1 MTLQRQLNVQSPWLT
16 LRVSEL
22 LLDLTFRSPQVVA
35 AAAADRHIGFVM
47 THTDER
53 SLERWRL
60 AVENSQHECFSR
72 TLFKAKNH
80 FVNNTLHQHVIHG
93 TDTSVAKRQGYQR
106 LRRWPHR
113 YQYAFQDAYPE
124 RREQRRFRISVVAHH
139 LQWQPPLY
147 RHA

>member
-1 MTLQRQLNVQSPWLT
+1 
-16 LRVSEL
+16 
-22 LLDLTFRSPQVVA
+22 
-35 AAAADRHIGFVM
+35 M

-80 FVNNTLHQHVIHG
+80 FVNIRCISMLFMALTPVWQ
-93 TDTSVAKRQGYQR
+93 KRQGISACGVGLIGINMHFKTHIR
-106 LRRWPHR
+106 ETRTVTFSNISRRSSPSM
-113 YQYAFQDAYPE
+113 A
-124 RREQRRFRISVVAHH
+124 
-139 LQWQPPLY
+139 PPLY